1 MVKLYKVFHS
11 SVSIQTLAAIFDNR
25 VMAEEYIKKKGDLI
39 KDAERI
45 LIVDISHIPHNPI
58 V

>member
-11 SVSIQTLAAIFDNR
+11 NVSIKILVAIFDNR

-58 V
+58 A

>member
-11 SVSIQTLAAIFDNR
+11 SVSIQTLVAIFDNR

-45 LIVDISHIPHNPI
+45 LIVDISHIHI
-58 V
+58 IQ